1 MVHNFEKLDEQIK
14 LKVSRWSKCEITP
27 ICSFIGGIASQ
38 EVIKKTGKYIRI
50 NQRLWL
56 DFSETTENIKEDVDR
71 NLQGSSYD
79 KYDEQIAIYG
89 KEFQKKLNNLNIFII
104 GTGALESQL
113 LKIFPLMGI
122 STEKIKK
129 LW

>member
-1 MVHNFEKLDEQIK
+1 MVHNFEELDEQIK
-14 LKVSRWSKCEITP
+14 LKVARWSKCEITP
-27 ICSFIGGIASQ
+27 IYSFIGGIASQ

-56 DFSETTENIKEDVDR
+56 DFFETIENIKEDVDR

-89 KEFQKKLNNLNIFII
+89 KEFQKN
-104 GTGALESQL
+104 
-113 LKIFPLMGI
+113 
-122 STEKIKK
+122 
-129 LW
+129 

>member
-1 MVHNFEKLDEQIK
+1 
-14 LKVSRWSKCEITP
+14 
-27 ICSFIGGIASQ
+27 
-38 EVIKKTGKYIRI
+38 
-50 NQRLWL
+50 
-56 DFSETTENIKEDVDR
+56 VDR

-129 LW
+129 L

>member
-1 MVHNFEKLDEQIK
+1 M
-14 LKVSRWSKCEITP
+14 T
-27 ICSFIGGIASQ
+27 
-38 EVIKKTGKYIRI
+38 
-50 NQRLWL
+50 WL
-56 DFSETTENIKEDVDR
+56 FWNYRNIKEDVDR